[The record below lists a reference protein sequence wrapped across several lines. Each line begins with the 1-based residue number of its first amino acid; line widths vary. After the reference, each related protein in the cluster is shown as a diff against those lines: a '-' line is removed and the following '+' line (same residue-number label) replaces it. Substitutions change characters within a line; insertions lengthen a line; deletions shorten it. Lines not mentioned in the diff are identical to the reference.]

1 MSLPFMSS
9 DSEESATQA
18 MAFIAV
24 AILTLGLMVMNV
36 SGAIAGSIGL
46 TPLAITIRAALAVV
60 LAGAELL
67 AAVAIVRVMLAP
79 NRLRKALGLI
89 LFVGLAWAC
98 IQNGKRAVHLIYP
111 EFTESAALLTAKAG
125 IAGEEAA
132 LISEARD
139 KAINATPEELARVR
153 TDIAAL
159 KAEQQLM
166 ASQSPEKIKEAQALL
181 IAQGKYFGRVDG
193 LRETLTEA
201 AMRSRGEEI
210 GQALTTL
217 ALREEALAAGAV
229 TAAAGVAAAATNP
242 AILQAD
248 LEDKARKAKEAAI
261 WLEVMLWV
269 FEGARSLGLW
279 VYVTTIT
286 SKNRRKDDQPGSVSM
301 SQAEYDDLQRA
312 KEVHDN
318 IKAGAEKGAS
328 TRRRGK
334 KLTANEKAYRDK
346 ISDFML
352 KHAQGISV
360 GAIAEANHLTV
371 DGLRKTYGPHMTVE
385 EHDALFFVS
394 APKAE
399 TETEAKSERSEPEVE
414 AKSSEEP
421 TPETLPPET
430 EGGEDISETP
440 EETTDLMGGE
450 VSEIGGEVS
459 EPDDEL
465 TIPDEPKEYGI
476 EVWQGQT
483 DEPANED
490 DDEDLKEAA
499 SV

>member
-1 MSLPFMSS
+1 MSLPFMKAE
-9 DSEESATQA
+9 SEESATQA

-36 SGAIAGSIGL
+36 SGAIAGSVGM
-46 TPLAITIRAALAVV
+46 TPLAIVIRGALAVV

-89 LFVGLAWAC
+89 LFIGLAWAC

-111 EFTESAALLTAKAG
+111 EFKESSALLTAKAG
-125 IAGEEAA
+125 IAGDEAA
-132 LISEARD
+132 LISEARG

-229 TAAAGVAAAATNP
+229 TAAAGVAATAENP

-269 FEGARSLGLW
+269 VEGARSLGLW

-286 SKNRRKDDQPGSVSM
+286 SKNRRKDDQPAATAPDDGLHEVRM
-301 SQAEYDDLQRA
+301 TAEEREAYDKFKKRSEAAALRA
-312 KEVHDN
+312 KLPIEHREWMRDKKKEIAAGHSGGLSALEIYEASGFVTWHEFEN
-318 IKAGAEKGAS
+318 FVNKVFNGKAAAKILGTAPPVETPDPRAS
-328 TRRRGK
+328 T
-334 KLTANEKAYRDK
+334 
-346 ISDFML
+346 
-352 KHAQGISV
+352 
-360 GAIAEANHLTV
+360 
-371 DGLRKTYGPHMTVE
+371 KTDVE
-385 EHDALFFVS
+385 EWVS
-394 APKAE
+394 
-399 TETEAKSERSEPEVE
+399 
-414 AKSSEEP
+414 
-421 TPETLPPET
+421 
-430 EGGEDISETP
+430 
-440 EETTDLMGGE
+440 
-450 VSEIGGEVS
+450 
-459 EPDDEL
+459 PDDE
-465 TIPDEPKEYGI
+465 PPVAVSDSPQDEPEP
-476 EVWQGQT
+476 EAEPDT
-483 DEPANED
+483 DEPAMSETAPEPEAEPEPEPLDETPEPPQANGSYGVAVWKSNPPTVI
-490 DDEDLKEAA
+490 DDEAEDGDR
-499 SV
+499 V